1 MVDRPPEH
9 TTAAMELCTTR
20 LLNATRLEDA
30 DDADADADADAAA
43 DADADA
49 VAFRGDGWRVIKDMM
64 ISIKIKNQPQRYK
77 SMANAARKIANYF
90 LATVVELSTEK
101 TGF

>member
-1 MVDRPPEH
+1 MAV
-9 TTAAMELCTTR
+9 ELCTAR
-20 LLNATRLEDA
+20 LSNATGLADA
-30 DDADADADADAAA
+30 DDAAD
-43 DADADA
+43 
-49 VAFRGDGWRVIKDMM
+49 AFRGDGWRVIKDMM

>member
-30 DDADADADADAAA
+30 DDADA
-43 DADADA
+43 
-49 VAFRGDGWRVIKDMM
+49 AFRGDGWRVIKDMM

>member
-30 DDADADADADAAA
+30 DDADADAA
-43 DADADA
+43 
-49 VAFRGDGWRVIKDMM
+49 AFRGDGWRVIKDMM

-90 LATVVELSTEK
+90 LATVVDLSTEK
-101 TGF
+101 TRFE

>member
-20 LLNATRLEDA
+20 LLNATGLEDA
-30 DDADADADADAAA
+30 DD
-43 DADADA
+43 
-49 VAFRGDGWRVIKDMM
+49 AFRGDGWRVIKDMM

-90 LATVVELSTEK
+90 LATVVDLSTEK
-101 TGF
+101 TGFE